1 MRGRLVRWKLFANKS
16 ERSCYFEF
24 NPGFLPQ
31 SLKNFALKSPG
42 NAVDIFK
49 YAVSHPSPVFHILKS
64 SKSIRI
70 LDPGGLSIV
79 QEHCVWKLNFISPDQ
94 IDWEYDDKAEIA
106 PEGQILGGNV
116 DFSAPLDCHGPIWN

>member
-1 MRGRLVRWKLFANKS
+1 MTGLLNESK
-16 ERSCYFEF
+16 RSFYFEF

-31 SLKNFALKSPG
+31 SLKNFEFKSPG

-70 LDPGGLSIV
+70 LDPGGPSTV
-79 QEHCVWKLNFISPDQ
+79 QEHCV
-94 IDWEYDDKAEIA
+94 
-106 PEGQILGGNV
+106 
-116 DFSAPLDCHGPIWN
+116 